1 MIHDALEKFA
11 FNFKCK
17 AVGAGDTSATEEGR
31 RDFPE
36 DCEYGQKQISS
47 TCCPVNDF
55 QRVCLRLTGQPGSD
69 YINGSWINGYRQSNA
84 FMVTQAPLDN
94 TVNDLWRMV
103 WESGSKTI
111 VMLNDLQD
119 DMAQY
124 WPEPQKKQVYGSL
137 TVSSKTED
145 GVDDTVCTRAFEI
158 YRNGSVAS
166 PLQEVRTVTQ
176 FHLRGW
182 PRDGLP
188 SQSSLLLDL
197 VDRVLKKQRSTGNK
211 PVTVMCS

>member
-1 MIHDALEKFA
+1 MGKNRYPDML
-11 FNFKCK
+11 
-17 AVGAGDTSATEEGR
+17 
-31 RDFPE
+31 P
-36 DCEYGQKQISS
+36 Y
-47 TCCPVNDF
+47 DF

-145 GVDDTVCTRAFEI
+145 GVDDTLCTRAFEI

-166 PLQEVRTVTQ
+166 VSEV
-176 FHLRGW
+176 
-182 PRDGLP
+182 
-188 SQSSLLLDL
+188 
-197 VDRVLKKQRSTGNK
+197 K
-211 PVTVMCS
+211 PVYTTSSTVR